1 MHKSEKYPYRKTI
14 ELFWIIISAILIT
27 FLLSRCSK
35 EEVKLEAFSPQSFAF
50 DIGDRWEVNAL
61 VNVRGFAQKEAD
73 GTFSASIKFSVD
85 LITPSGKTITNIF
98 EDSKETKQEEEIMD
112 IPLEVQFE
120 LDSTY
125 PMGKYKLLVNIRDNF
140 SEKTTEAFVEFDLVE

>member
-1 MHKSEKYPYRKTI
+1 MKYFVV
-14 ELFWIIISAILIT
+14 LISIT
-27 FLLSRCSK
+27 FLLNGCNK
-35 EEVKLEAFSPQSFAF
+35 EEVKFEAFSPESFAF

-61 VNVRGFAQKEAD
+61 VNVKGFVQKETD
-73 GTFSASIKFSVD
+73 GTFSASVQYSVD
-85 LITPSGKTITNIF
+85 MITPNDKTIVNIF
-98 EDSKETKQEEEIMD
+98 GDSKETKQEEEIMD

>member
-1 MHKSEKYPYRKTI
+1 MKYFIPMI
-14 ELFWIIISAILIT
+14 FIT
-27 FLLSRCSK
+27 FLLSGCNK
-35 EEVKLEAFSPQSFAF
+35 EEVKFEAFSPQSFAF

-73 GTFSASIKFSVD
+73 GIFSASIKFSVD

-120 LDSTY
+120 LD
-125 PMGKYKLLVNIRDNF
+125 
-140 SEKTTEAFVEFDLVE
+140 